1 MSTET
6 TDGHAE
12 AASQSH
18 KPIRQQDSSASA
30 NWSQF
35 FHDNGWVEGD
45 KIHCPDELIFELRF
59 SDGHSLV
66 VYPAS
71 NLGEGHEAAPSIVH
85 GVLTFKNGTD
95 HFYYPWSMLA
105 SVLTKLNPRRARKV
119 QGREY
124 AVDSGADYERKF
136 KNAADLILEPT
147 VPEGPKTMA
156 GTVHTPTEVGPDGKP
171 KRQFSAVDPNA
182 PSWSA
187 GGTETKE

>member
-1 MSTET
+1 MSSET
-6 TDGHAE
+6 SPATDGLAPKGMMGG
-12 AASQSH
+12 A
-18 KPIRQQDSSASA
+18 RDSGAA
-30 NWSQF
+30 NWADF
-35 FHDNGWVEGD
+35 FRDNGWVED
-45 KIHCPDELIFELRF
+45 NKIHCPDELIFELRF

-71 NLGEGHEAAPSIVH
+71 NLGEGHEAAPAVVH

-105 SVLTKLNPRRARKV
+105 SVVTKLNPRRARKV

-136 KNAADLILEPT
+136 KNAADLIIEPPASET
-147 VPEGPKTMA
+147 PKTVA
-156 GTVHTPTEVGPDGKP
+156 GTVHTPDVPLDGTRP
-171 KRQFSAVDPNA
+171 KREFSAMDPNA

-187 GGTETKE
+187 GGSETKE

>member
-6 TDGHAE
+6 APATDGHAP
-12 AASQSH
+12 
-18 KPIRQQDSSASA
+18 KGMTGGIKDSGGSA

-35 FHDNGWVEGD
+35 FHDNGWVDGD

-71 NLGEGHEAAPSIVH
+71 NLGEGHEAAPTIVH

-95 HFYYPWSMLA
+95 NFYYPWSMLA

-124 AVDSGADYERKF
+124 AVDQGSGEYERKF
-136 KNAADLILEPT
+136 KNAADLIIEPS
-147 VPEGPKTMA
+147 VPEGPKTIA
-156 GTVHTPTEVGPDGKP
+156 GQTPTPPAPGEAVGGR
-171 KRQFSAVDPNA
+171 RQFSTIDPNA

-187 GGTETKE
+187 GGSEDND